1 MLLVF
6 LLVPLPVWPMRRER
20 SRTPVLIRSNKLD
33 SQINLRPYLAYMS
46 KDVYPIREIAA
57 KIGVQPESIRYYER
71 IGLLPKARRTNAGY
85 RVFTREHLE
94 RVELIKK
101 MQTLGF
107 SLREIREM
115 LELKFTSGHSCQNVR
130 DHLKQK
136 IDLIDRQIEGLRAFR
151 REVAQALK
159 TCEQSLKQHAAE
171 DFCPILEGAMNRSGA
186 RGTRQPPEKV

>member
-1 MLLVF
+1 
-6 LLVPLPVWPMRRER
+6 
-20 SRTPVLIRSNKLD
+20 
-33 SQINLRPYLAYMS
+33 MS

-71 IGLLPKARRTNAGY
+71 IGLLPKARRTSAGY

-101 MQTLGF
+101 MQALGF

-115 LELKFTSGHSCQNVR
+115 LELKFSRGHSCQNVR

-136 IDLIDRQIEGLRAFR
+136 LELIDGQIEGLRSFR
-151 REVAQALK
+151 HEVAQALK
-159 TCEQSLKQHAAE
+159 TCEQSLKRHSDA
-171 DFCPILEGAMNRSGA
+171 DFCPILEIGLNNAAKEA
-186 RGTRQPPEKV
+186 RR